1 MADDDK
7 SFKELLTEAPLAA
20 GSDTVTMIGALARAT
35 EPNKFVLALAN
46 GGVVTLE
53 TKAVKSFTRLG
64 SAIGVVLV
72 QLELDAK
79 LVPKDLHLT
88 HPGGG
93 KLPISEWHHAPP
105 PTLWESIQIKPP
117 NDATGLN
124 PVGSGVPVGG
134 GGLASRELFARPEPE
149 PSPWVRIAGGIAPFA
164 LATPHQA
171 QAETLAALMQRYAV
185 TSWTDTGPPDT
196 PVTGLH
202 DAGTPFWHDG
212 LTGPPDVHIQ
222 Y

>member
-1 MADDDK
+1 MADDSN
-7 SFKELLTEAPLAA
+7 SFKELLTEAPLAT

-35 EPNKFVLALAN
+35 EPDKFVLALAN

-53 TKAVKSFTRLG
+53 TRAVKSFTRLG

-72 QLELDAK
+72 QLELDTK
-79 LVPKDLHLT
+79 LVPKDMYLTYSGGFKPPINDLHY
-88 HPGGG
+88 
-93 KLPISEWHHAPP
+93 APP

-117 NDATGLN
+117 NDPAGLN
-124 PVGSGVPVGG
+124 PVGGGVIHGGPVGSGVF
-134 GGLASRELFARPEPE
+134 RQPE
-149 PSPWVRIAGGIAPFA
+149 PSPWLRTAGGITPFA

-171 QAETLAALMQRYAV
+171 QAETIAALLQRYPV
-185 TSWTDTGPPDT
+185 SWMIVTGPPDT
-196 PVTGLH
+196 PITGLN